1 MHSKLPKLP
10 RVKVILLYYL
20 KINEKGIYI
29 YPFGYV
35 VFSFKQQRNAEKESS
50 DIYDHTFIV
59 DIFHCH
65 YNRVFSMFASKEHFV
80 LEHRFFA
87 YRRFVMT

>member
-35 VFSFKQQRNAEKESS
+35 VFSFKQQRNAEKKVQTFTTIRLLW
-50 DIYDHTFIV
+50 IYFIV
-59 DIFHCH
+59 III
-65 YNRVFSMFASKEHFV
+65 VFFRCLPQKSTLFLNIDFSHIV
-80 LEHRFFA
+80 DL
-87 YRRFVMT
+87 